1 MYCIIHI
8 ACCWVNTKFGLSGE
22 WRVIRITRVSVW
34 GAFSMLL
41 LAVLETI
48 IAAKQKNPHTPRLP
62 YGWISIYSCIIVS
75 YCLSLYCFFVL
86 WNQTASSLNH
96 FTVHLL
102 YLSYLFVD
110 IFIMRSIANFLVTL
124 LHTFRIQID
133 AEFHFT
139 PRHCSALFTRPIPNH
154 NVLFFHSVLISVM
167 LG

>member
-48 IAAKQKNPHTPRLP
+48 IAAKQKTHTLLDSHTVGFPFIHVLLFH
-62 YGWISIYSCIIVS
+62 IV
-75 YCLSLYCFFVL
+75 CPYCFFVL

-96 FTVHLL
+96 CTVHLL

-124 LHTFRIQID
+124 LHTFCIQID